1 MNLKINGEPKTLDA
15 DELTLSELLE
25 RLDITQRKGVAVAIN
40 NSVVPKSE
48 WDGHPIEDGDAVEII
63 RATQGG

>member
-1 MNLKINGEPKTLDA
+1 MNLKINGEPKTLDT
-15 DELTLSELLE
+15 DTLTLAELLE

-40 NSVVPKSE
+40 NAVVPKSE
-48 WDGHPIEDGDAVEII
+48 WDEHQVDDGDAIEII